1 MTIMETENK
10 EKFMARTMYHKLKH
24 LRRKQ
29 TNKQKTPLFSE
40 HIILDI
46 KGEKPQWTI
55 DNEIPQLD
63 QHDLKSML

>member
-24 LRRKQ
+24 LRCKQ
-29 TNKQKTPLFSE
+29 TKKTPLFSE

-63 QHDLKSML
+63 QHDFKSML